1 MEFFIPGLLLF
12 IVAILVTSWLTPR
25 ATPMVAAV
33 LSIVFLIYGVYD
45 HRRLFASEY
54 RLSTWQQSL
63 VVYAPFLMIGLI
75 IIYII
80 YGILGFF
87 TSTNVPVPSIPN
99 MPNIMSNSKSNNG
112 IIDSLNRV
120 GNNLFNNK
128 NNGGLANSLG
138 FGNKKNNGIANSLGF
153 GNKKNNNVSR
163 SFLETI

>member
-12 IVAILVTSWLTPR
+12 LVAILVTAWLTPK

-75 IIYII
+75 ILYVI

-87 TSTNVPVPSIPN
+87 TSTNVPVPSMPTI
-99 MPNIMSNSKSNNG
+99 PNIMPNSKGNNG
-112 IIDSLNRV
+112 IMESLNPF
-120 GNNLFNNK
+120 NNNK
-128 NNGGLANSLG
+128 NNSIANSLGFGNNKNNGLANSLG
-138 FGNKKNNGIANSLGF
+138 FGN
-153 GNKKNNNVSR
+153 NKKNNNVSR